1 MSLEKI
7 DEITEKAENW
17 VKSQSTE
24 KLKRIKKNS
33 VEIKGNTFDE
43 ELQIKWT
50 IIAVD
55 NELYRR
61 LQKEAKKT
69 KEEVLKTKE
78 EILSI
83 FK

>member
-1 MSLEKI
+1 MAVEKI
-7 DEITEKAENW
+7 NEITEKAEDW
-17 VKSQSTE
+17 AKSQSTE
-24 KLKRIKKNS
+24 KLKMIKKNS
-33 VEIKGNTFDE
+33 VKIKGNTFDE

-50 IIAVD
+50 INAVD

-61 LQKEAKKT
+61 LQKEVLKT

>member
-61 LQKEAKKT
+61 LQKEVLKT